1 MRIHP
6 VIMSGG
12 SGSRLWPLSRESYP
26 KQFLALAGE
35 GSLFQQAA
43 QRASREELFHAVT
56 VVANAEHRFLIGEQL
71 QAIGAR
77 VQAILLEPIA
87 RNTAAAVASAALHLC

>member
-35 GSLFQQAA
+35 HSLFQQAA
-43 QRASREELFHAVT
+43 LRASQADLFHPVT
-56 VVANAEHRFLIGEQL
+56 VVANVEHRFLIGEQCTAR
-71 QAIGAR
+71 AI
-77 VQAILLEPIA
+77 PTCSPTC
-87 RNTAAAVASAALHLC
+87 N